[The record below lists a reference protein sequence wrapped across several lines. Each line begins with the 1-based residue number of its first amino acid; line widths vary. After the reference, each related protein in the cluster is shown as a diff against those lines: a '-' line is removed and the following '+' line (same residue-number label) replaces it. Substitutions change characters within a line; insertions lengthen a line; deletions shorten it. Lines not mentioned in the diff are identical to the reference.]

1 LKIQTEYTEDHQAKV
16 TVEFEKEILEI
27 YERKAARQLAKE
39 TRIPG
44 FRPGK
49 APYNMVVNYVGEET
63 VLNKA
68 IDLMVDKFYPEIIEE
83 AGIEPSGPGSL
94 DDIKIEDSPV
104 FTFTIPLEPTVE
116 LGTLDDI
123 KEPYEPPTISEEDVQ
138 GTLLAARRN
147 ESTIVPLDTPANEGD
162 LVFFT
167 LSAVNANPLEG
178 EPAELIPSTPQQV
191 FIPTEK
197 EQNKTEWPFMGFAR
211 QLIGVN
217 AGDELDI
224 EHEFSDDTPDKDLA
238 GKTVIF
244 KVKVQSVK
252 GLELPEIDED
262 FLQKMG
268 DFKSREEIE
277 AYIRNSMQTSAKKEY
292 DENYF
297 NGLIDR
303 IRERSSIKYPPQVL
317 SKEEESVLD
326 DLEHELSHQQMNL
339 DLYLKLRK
347 LDKEDF
353 IKNEIRPTAINR
365 LERALIM
372 QAIAKKYDIQISQ
385 KDLENHISNVLTDLM
400 QSGELEEVQ
409 RSLGER
415 KFTQA
420 ISVLAAEQALDAA
433 IRLQLRRIAAPESLP
448 AEERDEQTKS
458 SEVATEENQAEEQSE
473 PAVEEEEKKEPES
486 EA

>member
-1 LKIQTEYTEDHQAKV
+1 MKIQTEFTDDHQAKL
-16 TVEFEKEILEI
+16 TVEFEPEVLEQ
-27 YERKAARQLAKE
+27 YKRRAARKLAKE

-63 VLNKA
+63 IMNNA
-68 IDLMVDKFYPEIIEE
+68 IDLMVDKFYPEVIKE
-83 AGIEPSGPGSL
+83 AGIEPSGPGAL
-94 DDIKIEDSPV
+94 DDVKIEDSV
-104 FTFTIPLEPTVE
+104 FFFFTIPLEPTVE
-116 LGTLDDI
+116 LGNLDDL
-123 KEPYEPPTISEEDVQ
+123 KEPYEPPTIAEEDVQ
-138 GTLLAARRN
+138 ETLLSARRN
-147 ESTIVPLDTPANEGD
+147 ASTIIPLDTPAKEGD

-167 LSAVNANPLEG
+167 LSAVNAQAQEG
-178 EPAELIPSTPQQV
+178 EEAELIQSNPQQV

-217 AGDELDI
+217 AGDELEI
-224 EHEFSDDTPDKDLA
+224 EHEFSDDTPDGDLA
-238 GKTVIF
+238 GKRVIF

-252 GLELPEIDED
+252 GLELPEVDED

-292 DENYF
+292 DENYY

-317 SKEEESVLD
+317 SKEEEEVLD

-353 IKNEIRPTAINR
+353 IKKEVRPSAVDR
-365 LERALIM
+365 LERSLVK
-372 QAIAKKYDIQISQ
+372 QAIEKKYNIQIS
-385 KDLENHISNVLTDLM
+385 KEELERQISNVLTDLM
-400 QSGELEEVQ
+400 RSGELEEVQ

-420 ISVLAAEQALDAA
+420 VSILATEQALEEAL
-433 IRLQLRRIAAPESLP
+433 RLQLRRLAAPESLP
-448 AEERDEQTKS
+448 AEESDEQTES

-473 PAVEEEEKKEPES
+473 PAAEEEKEPES